1 MKKNVIT
8 TLLIIGIVGALL
20 GIVLSILS
28 ITGNEFPKWL
38 HLVALVG
45 MTSYVLGLILNYMQ
59 LKKKQKEE
67 AEQQQ

>member
-38 HLVALVG
+38 HLVASVG
-45 MTSYVLGLILNYMQ
+45 MVAYVTGLILNYRE
-59 LKKKQKEE
+59 LKKSKEKE
-67 AEQQQ
+67 VVEQQ